1 MSEQSEQEQGI
12 EIDRLSEKVLKSPL
26 LLRRVCDRVYEL
38 MKEDIRNQRDRVR
51 NSNGRMF
58 Y

>member
-1 MSEQSEQEQGI
+1 MSQEEEKGI
-12 EIDRLSEKVLKSPL
+12 EIDRLSEKAIESPL
-26 LLRRVCDRVYEL
+26 LLRRFCDRVYEL
-38 MKEDIRNQRDRVR
+38 MKENIRNQRDRTR

>member
-1 MSEQSEQEQGI
+1 MSQEEEKGI
-12 EIDRLSEKVLKSPL
+12 EIDRLSEKVIKSPL

>member
-1 MSEQSEQEQGI
+1 MSQESEKGI

-26 LLRRVCDRVYEL
+26 LLRRVCDKVYEL
-38 MKEDIRNQRDRVR
+38 MKEDVRNQRDRAM

-58 Y
+58 F